1 MHNGNKHA
9 TLEMYWYRLLY
20 GMHGISLMP
29 TERMGVAST
38 FEDQNEGL
46 GAFHC
51 NEIVNTANEGQCI
64 ETP

>member
-1 MHNGNKHA
+1 
-9 TLEMYWYRLLY
+9 
-20 GMHGISLMP
+20 MHGINLMT
-29 TERMGVAST
+29 TERMAVAST

-64 ETP
+64 ETSRGWFSYFWRELLL